1 MYELGSSSYEGQW
14 IMLSITLN
22 SQRALYYTQVVDF
35 PVLGRVCCKPC
46 CSDNM
51 RCFRVVLRLKEVEKG
66 VWTKFS
72 HLARVQ

>member
-14 IMLSITLN
+14 ITLSITLT
-22 SQRALYYTQVVDF
+22 SQRALYYMQVVDF
-35 PVLGRVCCKPC
+35 PVLGRVRCKPC

-51 RCFRVVLRLKEVEKG
+51 RCFRVVLRLKEVEKA